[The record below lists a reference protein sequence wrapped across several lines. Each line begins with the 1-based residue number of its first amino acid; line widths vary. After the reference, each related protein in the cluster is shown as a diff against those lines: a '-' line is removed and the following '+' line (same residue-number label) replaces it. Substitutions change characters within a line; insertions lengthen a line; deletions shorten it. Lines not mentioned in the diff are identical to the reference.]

1 MKRGWK
7 ITLRVLGAL
16 VLILIVASAIIWT
29 YLKSSFLDFEDD
41 YIEQSSFTELHL
53 NGEVFLDRNNNGK
66 LDIYE
71 NPNEPVEKR
80 VSDVLSQMT
89 LEEKLH
95 LLKGSGISSAM
106 GSDYIP
112 TAIPGA
118 VGTIVPT
125 PRLGL
130 PTIYLSDGPA
140 GLRIEPTRE
149 GSDRT
154 YYATAFPIGTQLA
167 STWNT
172 ELVYKVGQAMGSE
185 ARSYG
190 VDVILGPGANIHR
203 HPFCGRNFEYFSED
217 PYLTGFI
224 GSSIVNGIEYNGVG
238 TSLKHFVANNQETN
252 RNYNNSIV
260 SERALRE
267 IYLKGFELVIKN
279 SQPWTVMS
287 SYNKVN
293 GTYVAESRELL
304 TDILRDDWQF
314 DGLVMS
320 DWFGGNNAVAMITAG
335 NDLLEPGTKLQWD
348 ALKEGVENG
357 TLTDTVIDTSVSR
370 ILRLILAS
378 NKMNNYK
385 YDENPDLEKHA
396 AITRTS
402 ANEGIILLKNNN
414 VLPIQKTTNVALFGI
429 TSYDFISGGY
439 GSGDVNEAYS
449 VSLEEGLENSRA
461 KMNNTRGDVIEA
473 FQISSEAGINRPGF
487 IIDGE
492 AKSLYESHKSENEE
506 LFVKPE
512 GISAMFDPY
521 NPPEITYSK
530 DQINS
535 ISKNTDVGIITIG
548 RNSGEGGDRVN
559 IDDFELKN
567 VEKEM
572 IKNVASA
579 YHSQD
584 KKVIVVLNVGGVVE
598 TASWKND
605 VDGIILAWQGGQ
617 EGGNSVADI
626 ISGKV
631 NPSGKLPMTFP
642 VKVSDHASHNNF
654 PLEGVPMN
662 MLDFF
667 KSKDE
672 NKSEIKNIDYT
683 VYEEDIYVGYR
694 HFDKAEIEVSFPF
707 GFGLSYTDFEF
718 SNLTITPN
726 GNGID
731 INLNVRNIG
740 QVEGKEVVQVYVSKI
755 DSKINRPINELKTFQ
770 KTSLLNPNSD
780 DNLSLHINY
789 EDLRYW
795 DEDSNSWKLEEGEY
809 LINIGNSSRN
819 ISLSEMIKI

>member
-1 MKRGWK
+1 MKRNWK
-7 ITLRVLGAL
+7 IALRVTGVL
-16 VLILIVASAIIWT
+16 VVILAVAAIVTWT
-29 YLKSSFLDFEDD
+29 YLKSSFLDFEGD
-41 YIEQSSFTELHL
+41 YLEQTSFTELNL
-53 NGEVFLDRNNNGK
+53 NGQTFLDRNSNGK

-71 NPNEPVEKR
+71 NANEPLEKR

-89 LEEKLH
+89 LEEKIH

-106 GSDYIP
+106 GSDYVP

-154 YYATAFPIGTQLA
+154 FYATAFPIGTQLA

-217 PYLTGFI
+217 PHLTGFI
-224 GSSIVNGIEYNGVG
+224 GSSIVNGIESNGVG

-252 RNYNNSIV
+252 RTYNNSIV

-287 SYNKVN
+287 SYNKLN

-320 DWFGGNNAVAMITAG
+320 DWFGGNDAVAMINAG
-335 NDLLEPGTKLQWD
+335 NDLLEPGTKLQWN
-348 ALKEGVENG
+348 ALKEGVADG
-357 TLTDTVIDTSVSR
+357 TLTDTEIDISVSR
-370 ILRLILAS
+370 ILRLILSS

-385 YDENPDLEKHA
+385 YDENPELEKHA
-396 AITRTS
+396 EITRNS

-414 VLPIQKTTNVALFGI
+414 VLPIKETTNVALFGI
-429 TSYDFISGGY
+429 SSYDFISGGY

-449 VSLEEGLENSRA
+449 ISLEEGLNSA
-461 KMNNTRGDVIEA
+461 TLKVNNSDNEIVLN
-473 FQISSEAGINRPGF
+473 QISSEVYQELPVFN
-487 IIDGE
+487 IDDK

-521 NPPEITYSK
+521 NPPEITYTE

-535 ISKNTDVGIITIG
+535 ISKNTNIGIITIG

-567 VEKEM
+567 VEKEL

-579 YHSQD
+579 YHSQN

-654 PLEGVPMN
+654 PLEGAPMN
-662 MLDFF
+662 ILDFF
-667 KSKDE
+667 KIKDE

-755 DSKINRPINELKTFQ
+755 DSKIDRPINELKTFQ

-780 DNLSLHINY
+780 DNISLHINY

>member
-1 MKRGWK
+1 MKRNWK
-7 ITLRVLGAL
+7 IALRVTGVLL
-16 VLILIVASAIIWT
+16 VILVVAAIVTWT
-29 YLKSSFLDFEDD
+29 YLKSSFLDFEGD
-41 YIEQSSFTELHL
+41 YLEQTSFTELHL
-53 NGEVFLDRNNNGK
+53 NGQTFLDRNNNGK
-66 LDIYE
+66 LDVYE
-71 NPNEPVEKR
+71 NPNAPLEKR
-80 VSDVLSQMT
+80 VSDVLSQMR

-95 LLKGSGISSAM
+95 LLKGSGISSAI
-106 GSDYIP
+106 GRDDVK

-224 GSSIVNGIEYNGVG
+224 GSSIVNGIESNGVG

-252 RNYNNSIV
+252 RTFNNSIV

-293 GTYVAESRELL
+293 GTYVAESRKLL

-320 DWFGGNNAVAMITAG
+320 DWFGGNDAVAMINAG
-335 NDLLEPGTKLQWD
+335 NDLLEPGTKLQWN
-348 ALKEGVENG
+348 ALKEGVSDG
-357 TLTDTVIDTSVSR
+357 TLTDTEIDISVRR
-370 ILRLILAS
+370 ILRLILGS
-378 NKMNNYK
+378 NKMNNFK
-385 YDENPDLEKHA
+385 YDENPALEKHA
-396 AITRTS
+396 EITRNS
-402 ANEGIILLKNNN
+402 ANEGIVLLKNNN
-414 VLPIQKTTNVALFGI
+414 VLPIQQTAKVALFGV

-449 VSLEEGLENSRA
+449 ISLEEGLKNA
-461 KMNNTRGDVIEA
+461 TIKMNTSNEVIKIN
-473 FQISSEAGINRPGF
+473 QVSSEVYPVLPVF
-487 IIDGE
+487 IIDE
-492 AKSLYESHKSENEE
+492 KAKSIYDSHKSQNEE
-506 LFVKPE
+506 LFVKPK
-512 GISAMFDPY
+512 GINAMFDPY
-521 NPPEITYSK
+521 NPPEITYTSN
-530 DQINS
+530 QINS
-535 ISKNTDVGIITIG
+535 ISKNTDIAIITIG
-548 RNSGEGGDRVN
+548 RNSGEGGDRVE

-567 VEKEM
+567 IEKEM
-572 IKNVASA
+572 IKNISST
-579 YHSQD
+579 YHAQD

-598 TASWKND
+598 TASWKNE

-626 ISGKV
+626 ISGNV

-642 VKVSDHASHNNF
+642 VKVSDHASHKNF
-654 PLEGVPMN
+654 PLEGAPMN
-662 MLDFF
+662 MMDFF
-667 KSKDE
+667 RSKDV
-672 NKSEIKNIDYT
+672 NKSEIKNVDYT

-694 HFDKAEIEVSFPF
+694 HFDKAGKEVSFPF
-707 GFGLSYTDFEF
+707 GYGLSYTDFEF
-718 SNLTITPN
+718 SNLTITTN
-726 GNGID
+726 GNRID
-731 INLNVRNIG
+731 INLDVRNIG

-755 DSKINRPINELKTFQ
+755 DSKIDRPINELKTFN
-770 KTSLLNPNSD
+770 KTSLLHPNTEE
-780 DNLSLHINY
+780 NIALQINY

-795 DEDSNSWKLEEGEY
+795 DENSNGWKLEEGEY

-819 ISLSEMIKI
+819 FLLSKIIKL

>member
-1 MKRGWK
+1 MKRSWK
-7 ITLRVLGAL
+7 IAL
-16 VLILIVASAIIWT
+16 WATGILAIILVVAAVITWT
-29 YLKSSFLDFEDD
+29 YLKSSFLDFEGD
-41 YIEQSSFTELHL
+41 YLEQTSFTELHL
-53 NGEVFLDRNNNGK
+53 NGQTFLDRNNNGK
-66 LDIYE
+66 LDVYE
-71 NPNEPVEKR
+71 NPNAPLEKR
-80 VSDVLSQMT
+80 VSDVLSQMR

-95 LLKGSGISSAM
+95 LLKGSGISSAI
-106 GSDYIP
+106 GRDDVK

-224 GSSIVNGIEYNGVG
+224 GSSIVNGIESNGVG

-252 RNYNNSIV
+252 RTFNNSIV

-293 GTYVAESRELL
+293 GTYVAESRKLL

-320 DWFGGNNAVAMITAG
+320 DWFGGNDAVAMINAG
-335 NDLLEPGTKLQWD
+335 NDLLEPGTKLQWN
-348 ALKEGVENG
+348 ALKEGVSDG
-357 TLTDTVIDTSVSR
+357 TLTGTEIDISVRR
-370 ILRLILAS
+370 ILRLILGS
-378 NKMNNYK
+378 NKMNNFK
-385 YDENPDLEKHA
+385 YDENPALEKHA
-396 AITRTS
+396 EITRNS
-402 ANEGIILLKNNN
+402 ANEGIVLLKNNN
-414 VLPIQKTTNVALFGI
+414 VLPIQQTAKVALFGV

-449 VSLEEGLENSRA
+449 ISLEEGLKNA
-461 KMNNTRGDVIEA
+461 TIKMNTSNEVIKIN
-473 FQISSEAGINRPGF
+473 QVSSEVYPVLPVF
-487 IIDGE
+487 IIDE
-492 AKSLYESHKSENEE
+492 KAKSIYDSHKSQNEE
-506 LFVKPE
+506 LFVKPK
-512 GISAMFDPY
+512 GINAMFDPY
-521 NPPEITYSK
+521 NPPEITYTSN
-530 DQINS
+530 QINS
-535 ISKNTDVGIITIG
+535 ISKNTDIAIITIG
-548 RNSGEGGDRVN
+548 RNSGEGGDRVE

-567 VEKEM
+567 IEKEM
-572 IKNVASA
+572 IKNISST
-579 YHSQD
+579 YHAQD

-598 TASWKND
+598 TASWKNE

-626 ISGKV
+626 ISGNV

-642 VKVSDHASHNNF
+642 VKVSDHASHKNF
-654 PLEGVPMN
+654 PLEGAPMN
-662 MLDFF
+662 MMDFF
-667 KSKDE
+667 RSKDV
-672 NKSEIKNIDYT
+672 NKSEIKNVDYT

-694 HFDKAEIEVSFPF
+694 HFDKAGKEVSFPF
-707 GFGLSYTDFEF
+707 GYGLSYTDFEF
-718 SNLTITPN
+718 SNLTITTN
-726 GNGID
+726 GNRID
-731 INLNVRNIG
+731 INLDVRNIG

-755 DSKINRPINELKTFQ
+755 DSKIDRPINELKTFN
-770 KTSLLNPNSD
+770 KTSLLHPNTEE
-780 DNLSLHINY
+780 NIALQINY

-795 DEDSNSWKLEEGEY
+795 DENSNGWKLEEGEY

-819 ISLSEMIKI
+819 FLLSKIIKL

>member
-1 MKRGWK
+1 MKRNWK
-7 ITLRVLGAL
+7 IALRVTGVLL
-16 VLILIVASAIIWT
+16 VILVVAAIVTWT
-29 YLKSSFLDFEDD
+29 YLKSSFLDFEGD
-41 YIEQSSFTELHL
+41 YLEQTSFTELHL
-53 NGEVFLDRNNNGK
+53 NGQTFLDRNNNGK
-66 LDIYE
+66 LDVYE
-71 NPNEPVEKR
+71 NPNAPLEKR
-80 VSDVLSQMT
+80 VSDVLSQMR

-95 LLKGSGISSAM
+95 LLKGSGISSAI
-106 GSDYIP
+106 GRDDVK

-224 GSSIVNGIEYNGVG
+224 GSSIVNGIESNGVG

-252 RNYNNSIV
+252 RTFNNSIV

-293 GTYVAESRELL
+293 GTYVAESRKLL

-320 DWFGGNNAVAMITAG
+320 DWFGGNDAVAMINAG
-335 NDLLEPGTKLQWD
+335 NDLLEPGTKLQWN
-348 ALKEGVENG
+348 ALKEGVSDG
-357 TLTDTVIDTSVSR
+357 TLTGTEIDISVRR
-370 ILRLILAS
+370 ILRLILGS
-378 NKMNNYK
+378 NKMNNFK
-385 YDENPDLEKHA
+385 YDENPALEKHA
-396 AITRTS
+396 EITRNS
-402 ANEGIILLKNNN
+402 ANEGIVLLKNNN
-414 VLPIQKTTNVALFGI
+414 VLPIQQTAKVALFGV

-449 VSLEEGLENSRA
+449 ISLEEGLKNA
-461 KMNNTRGDVIEA
+461 TIKMNTSNEVIKIN
-473 FQISSEAGINRPGF
+473 QVSSEVYPVLPVF
-487 IIDGE
+487 IIDE
-492 AKSLYESHKSENEE
+492 KAKSIYDSHKSQNEE
-506 LFVKPE
+506 LFVKPK
-512 GISAMFDPY
+512 GINAMFDPY
-521 NPPEITYSK
+521 NPPEITYTSN
-530 DQINS
+530 QINS
-535 ISKNTDVGIITIG
+535 ISKNTDIAIITIG
-548 RNSGEGGDRVN
+548 RNSGEGGDRVE

-567 VEKEM
+567 IEKEM
-572 IKNVASA
+572 IKNISST
-579 YHSQD
+579 YHAQD

-598 TASWKND
+598 TASWKNE

-626 ISGKV
+626 ISGNV

-642 VKVSDHASHNNF
+642 VKVSDHASHKNF
-654 PLEGVPMN
+654 PLEGAPMN
-662 MLDFF
+662 MMDFF
-667 KSKDE
+667 RSKDV
-672 NKSEIKNIDYT
+672 NKSEIKNVDYT

-694 HFDKAEIEVSFPF
+694 HFDKAGKEVSFPF
-707 GFGLSYTDFEF
+707 GYGLSYTDFEF
-718 SNLTITPN
+718 SNLTITTN
-726 GNGID
+726 GNRID
-731 INLNVRNIG
+731 INLDVRNIG

-755 DSKINRPINELKTFQ
+755 DSKIDRPINELKTFN
-770 KTSLLNPNSD
+770 KTSLLHPNTEE
-780 DNLSLHINY
+780 NIALQINY

-795 DEDSNSWKLEEGEY
+795 DENSNGWKLEEGEY

-819 ISLSEMIKI
+819 FLLSKIIKL

>member
-1 MKRGWK
+1 MKRNWK
-7 ITLRVLGAL
+7 IALRVTGVLL
-16 VLILIVASAIIWT
+16 VILVVAAIVTWT
-29 YLKSSFLDFEDD
+29 YLKSSFLDFEGD
-41 YIEQSSFTELHL
+41 YLEQTSFTELHL
-53 NGEVFLDRNNNGK
+53 NGQTFLDRNNNGK
-66 LDIYE
+66 LDVYE
-71 NPNEPVEKR
+71 NPNAPLEKR
-80 VSDVLSQMT
+80 VSDVLSQMR

-95 LLKGSGISSAM
+95 LLKGSGISSAI
-106 GSDYIP
+106 GRDAVK

-224 GSSIVNGIEYNGVG
+224 GSSIVNGIESNGVG

-252 RNYNNSIV
+252 RTFNNSIV

-293 GTYVAESRELL
+293 GTYVAESRKLL

-320 DWFGGNNAVAMITAG
+320 DWFGGNDAVAMINAG
-335 NDLLEPGTKLQWD
+335 NDLLEPGTKLQWN
-348 ALKEGVENG
+348 ALKEGVSDG
-357 TLTDTVIDTSVSR
+357 TLTGTEIDISVRR
-370 ILRLILAS
+370 ILRLILGS
-378 NKMNNYK
+378 NKMNNFK
-385 YDENPDLEKHA
+385 YDENPALEKHA
-396 AITRTS
+396 EITRNS
-402 ANEGIILLKNNN
+402 ANEGIVLLKNNN
-414 VLPIQKTTNVALFGI
+414 VLPIQQTAKVALFGV

-449 VSLEEGLENSRA
+449 ISLEEGL
-461 KMNNTRGDVIEA
+461 KNTTIKINTSNEVIKIN
-473 FQISSEAGINRPGF
+473 QVSSEVYPVLPVF
-487 IIDGE
+487 IIDE
-492 AKSLYESHKSENEE
+492 KAKSIYDSHKSQNEE
-506 LFVKPE
+506 LFVKPT
-512 GISAMFDPY
+512 GINAMFDPY
-521 NPPEITYSK
+521 NPPEITYTSN
-530 DQINS
+530 QINS
-535 ISKNTDVGIITIG
+535 ISKNTDIAIITIG
-548 RNSGEGGDRVN
+548 RNSGEGGDRVE

-567 VEKEM
+567 IEKEM
-572 IKNVASA
+572 IKNISST
-579 YHSQD
+579 YHAQD

-598 TASWKND
+598 TASWKNE

-626 ISGKV
+626 ISGNV

-642 VKVSDHASHNNF
+642 VKVSDHASHKNF
-654 PLEGVPMN
+654 PLEGAPMN
-662 MLDFF
+662 MMDFF
-667 KSKDE
+667 RSKDV
-672 NKSEIKNIDYT
+672 NKSEIKNVDYT

-694 HFDKAEIEVSFPF
+694 HFDKAGKEVSFPF
-707 GFGLSYTDFEF
+707 GYGLSYTDFEF
-718 SNLTITPN
+718 SNLTITNN
-726 GNGID
+726 GNRID
-731 INLNVRNIG
+731 INLDVRNIG

-755 DSKINRPINELKTFQ
+755 DSKIDRPINELKTFN
-770 KTSLLNPNSD
+770 KTSLLHPNTEE
-780 DNLSLHINY
+780 NIALQINY

-795 DEDSNSWKLEEGEY
+795 DENSNGWKLEEGEY

-819 ISLSEMIKI
+819 FLLSKIIKL

>member
-1 MKRGWK
+1 MKRKWK
-7 ITLRVLGAL
+7 ITLRALGIL
-16 VLILIVASAIIWT
+16 VILLVIASAVTWT
-29 YLKSSFLDFEDD
+29 YLKSSFLDFEDG
-41 YIEQSSFTELHL
+41 YLEQTSFTELNL
-53 NGEVFLDRNNNGK
+53 NGETFLDRNNNGK

-71 NPNEPVEKR
+71 NPNEPLDKR

-106 GSDYIP
+106 GSDYVP

-140 GLRIEPTRE
+140 GLRIEPTRD

-172 ELVYKVGQAMGSE
+172 DLVYKVGQAMGSE

-217 PYLTGFI
+217 PHLTGFI
-224 GSSIVNGIEYNGVG
+224 GSSIVNGIESNGVG
-238 TSLKHFVANNQETN
+238 TSLKHFVTNNQETN

-260 SERALRE
+260 SDRALRE

-304 TDILRDDWQF
+304 TDILRDEWQF
-314 DGLVMS
+314 EGLVMS
-320 DWFGGNNAVAMITAG
+320 DWFGGNDAVAMINAG

-348 ALKEGVENG
+348 ALKKGVENG
-357 TLTDTVIDTSVSR
+357 TLADTEIDISVSR
-370 ILRLILAS
+370 ILRLILGS
-378 NKMNNYK
+378 NKMNNFK

-396 AITRTS
+396 EITRNS
-402 ANEGIILLKNNN
+402 ANEGIVLLKNNN
-414 VLPIQKTTNVALFGI
+414 VLPIQQTVEVALFGI

-449 VSLEEGLENSRA
+449 VSLEEGLKNSII
-461 KMNNTRGDVIEA
+461 KVNDNSDKVIEIN
-473 FQISSEAGINRPGF
+473 QISSEVYQSLPEF
-487 IIDGE
+487 IIDGK
-492 AKSLYESHKSENEE
+492 AKSLYESHKSQNEE

-512 GISAMFDPY
+512 GINAMFDPY
-521 NPPEITYSK
+521 NPPEIAYTEE
-530 DQINS
+530 QINS
-535 ISKNTDVGIITIG
+535 ISKNTDIGIITIG

-559 IDDFELKN
+559 LDDFELKS
-567 VEKEM
+567 VEKET

-579 YHSQD
+579 YHAQD

-598 TASWKND
+598 TASWKNE

-642 VKVSDHASHNNF
+642 VEVSDHASHKNF

-662 MLDFF
+662 MLDFL

-683 VYEEDIYVGYR
+683 IYEEDIYVGYR
-694 HFDKAEIEVSFPF
+694 HFDKVGLEVSFPF
-707 GFGLSYTDFEF
+707 GYGLSYTDFEF
-718 SNLTITPN
+718 SNLTITTN
-726 GNGID
+726 SNKID
-731 INLNVRNIG
+731 LNLDVRNIG
-740 QVEGKEVVQVYVSKI
+740 QVEGKEVIQVYVSKI
-755 DSKINRPINELKTFQ
+755 DGKVDRPVNELKTFK
-770 KTSLLNPNSD
+770 KTSLLAPNTVE
-780 DNLSLHINY
+780 NIALQINY

-795 DEDSNSWKLEEGEY
+795 DEDSNDWKLEEGEY
-809 LINIGNSSRN
+809 HINIGNSSRN
-819 ISLSEMIKI
+819 ILLSKVIKL